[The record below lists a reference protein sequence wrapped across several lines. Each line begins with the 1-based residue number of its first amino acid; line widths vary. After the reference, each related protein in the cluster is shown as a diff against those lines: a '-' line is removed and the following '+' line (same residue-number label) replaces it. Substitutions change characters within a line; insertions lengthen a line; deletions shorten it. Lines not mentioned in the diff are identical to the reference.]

1 MGLYVLLNFIFLY
14 SVPIPEMADAQG
26 SPVIEIGS
34 LSATKIFGA
43 TGGNIMSLIISIL
56 LISTISSMVF
66 AGPRVTMVI
75 GEDLSALK
83 FFARKN
89 KKGIPVIAIAL
100 QSIIALI
107 LIFTSSFSAV
117 LTYLGFTLTLFTTL
131 TVLGLFILRF
141 TKPDLPRPFK
151 AWGYPVTPIIFLA
164 LNLWIMYFSIT
175 TKLVESLAGLGT
187 VLIGLI
193 IFYISRFYS
202 KTPISNNQ

>member
-1 MGLYVLLNFIFLY
+1 
-14 SVPIPEMADAQG
+14 
-26 SPVIEIGS
+26 
-34 LSATKIFGA
+34 
-43 TGGNIMSLIISIL
+43 
-56 LISTISSMVF
+56 
-66 AGPRVTMVI
+66 MVI

-193 IFYISRFYS
+193 IFYISKYYS
-202 KTPISNNQ
+202 KKQ

>member
-1 MGLYVLLNFIFLY
+1 
-14 SVPIPEMADAQG
+14 
-26 SPVIEIGS
+26 
-34 LSATKIFGA
+34 
-43 TGGNIMSLIISIL
+43 
-56 LISTISSMVF
+56 
-66 AGPRVTMVI
+66 
-75 GEDLSALK
+75 
-83 FFARKN
+83 
-89 KKGIPVIAIAL
+89 
-100 QSIIALI
+100 
-107 LIFTSSFSAV
+107 V

-193 IFYISRFYS
+193 IFYISKYYS
-202 KTPISNNQ
+202 KKQ